1 MDKRYEQA
9 ENLEEKHKRQL
20 GDSLGTEE
28 KTFVLYI
35 SESGRRP
42 GDYARVE
49 SGQAESLCRFFFGN
63 QTYVTSS
70 PIFRGA
76 DSSWVFAFALSRS
89 VRAELLSWL
98 FSISVWL
105 SSSLLVL
112 AWQNA
117 TASVNSLPLGYCI
130 RQSILN
136 GVIPPSVTHRSYST
150 PD

>member
-9 ENLEEKHKRQL
+9 EDLEEKHKRQL

-49 SGQAESLCRFFFGN
+49 SGQAESLCRFFWGN

-70 PIFRGA
+70 SIFRGA

-112 AWQNA
+112 ALAECDSKRQFPSSGLLY
-117 TASVNSLPLGYCI
+117 TPVHLKCGY
-130 RQSILN
+130 
-136 GVIPPSVTHRSYST
+136 PSVRHSQILLNS
-150 PD
+150 